1 MKGIVLAGGSGTRL
15 YPMTRA
21 VSKQLLPVHDKPMIY
36 YPLSTLMLGGIREIL
51 LICTPRDR
59 AAFEATLGTGADFGI
74 KLSYAVQ
81 SSPRGLADAFIVGEE
96 FIGKDPVCLIL
107 GDNLFY
113 GMGLP
118 TMFESAAKLT
128 KGARILGYY
137 VKDPSQYGVVEFGK
151 DGTVLSIE
159 EKPATPKSR
168 YAVPGLYFYDNEVI
182 SIAKNLK
189 PSTRGELEITDV
201 NREYLRRGQL
211 TVSLLGRGT
220 AWLDTGSP
228 EALLDAGNFIQMI
241 EARQGLKVGCLE
253 EIAFRKGFIDLNQL
267 RACGQALASTE
278 YGRYLLTL
286 AHELS

>member
-96 FIGKDPVCLIL
+96 FIGKDSVCLIL

-159 EKPATPKSR
+159 EKPASPKSR